1 METKSLSMLLPL
13 ILVWIVSGVAG
24 VSFISEALGEKT
36 RPPARGWRKFLQ
48 ELRFRLVF
56 AAGVGLIL
64 FVVLSVLWVVLNWAP
79 V

>member
-1 METKSLSMLLPL
+1 MQTKSWSMLLPL
-13 ILVWIVSGVAG
+13 ILVWIISGLAG
-24 VSFISEALGEKT
+24 VSFLREALGKKT

-48 ELRFRLVF
+48 ELRFRLAF

-64 FVVLSVLWVVLNWAP
+64 FVVLGVLWVVLNWAP